1 MFLRLLV
8 VINDR
13 LEFLPPFFLR
23 IKLKLKLKLWYTLMT
38 WYHAYVFEEIR
49 LSIAPTQ
56 HGSDSFSSRKRFLT
70 VPSGEVDGS
79 ILLSISAFKA

>member
-23 IKLKLKLKLWYTLMT
+23 IKLKLKLWYTLMT

-56 HGSDSFSSRKRFLT
+56 HGSDIFGSGRGSLT

-79 ILLSISAFKA
+79 ILLSISAFKT